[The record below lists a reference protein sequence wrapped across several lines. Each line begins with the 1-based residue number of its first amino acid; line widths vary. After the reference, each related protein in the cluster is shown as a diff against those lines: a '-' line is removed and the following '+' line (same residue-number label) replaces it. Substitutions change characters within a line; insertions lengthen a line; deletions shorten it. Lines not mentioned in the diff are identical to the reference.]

1 MSGRLVF
8 FVNYASGTE
17 SFNLFSTSLSF
28 GSSKRISESS
38 DEQSLFSWNCFFTI
52 EGDLQT
58 LLAKLILPP
67 VLFS

>member
-1 MSGRLVF
+1 VEGSSSLLITLAGLR
-8 FVNYASGTE
+8 A
-17 SFNLFSTSLSF
+17 LFSTSLSC
-28 GSSKRISESS
+28 GSSIRISESP
-38 DEQSLFSWNCFFTI
+38 DAQSLFSWNWLFTI